1 MFSRFEYVKGVT
13 TLATSDMPL
22 CALTHPTAV
31 HLLSNCQPIWKV
43 KHMYHIYDG
52 S

>member
-1 MFSRFEYVKGVT
+1 MFSRFEYVKGVA

-31 HLLSNCQPIWKV
+31 HLLSDCQPMESKTQV
-43 KHMYHIYDG
+43 PHI
-52 S
+52 